1 MPAPEQE
8 GAALTT
14 LGQALRAAA
23 VRLGHAGI
31 ERPRDD
37 ARRLAAAVLG
47 LSGAQL
53 LSAPERPLDGDQL
66 ARLEQALARRAR
78 REPVARILGCRE
90 FYGRSFA
97 LSPATLEPRPDSET
111 LVTAAL
117 QLVDEEGWRGAPI
130 RILDV
135 GTGSGCLLVS
145 LLLALPNASGVGTD
159 ISLAALLTARQNAVT
174 LGVGD
179 RCQFIAADA
188 LAAVTGSFAMLISNP
203 PYIASADIAAL
214 APEVRCFDPHTA
226 LDGGDDGLR
235 IFRRL
240 ARDMG
245 RVVRDGWIVLEVGYD
260 QADAVAELLARQ
272 QGGRAVTA
280 LRRFRD
286 VAGLRRCVAARARI
300 S

>member
-1 MPAPEQE
+1 MPALEQE
-8 GAALTT
+8 GEAPT
-14 LGQALRAAA
+14 LGQALQAAA
-23 VRLGHAGI
+23 VRLGCAGI
-31 ERPRDD
+31 ERPRDE

-53 LSAPERPLDGDQL
+53 LSAPERPLDGAEL
-66 ARLEQALARRAR
+66 ARLEEAVARRAR
-78 REPVARILGCRE
+78 REPLARILGCRE
-90 FYGRSFA
+90 FYGRNFA

-117 QLVDEEGWRGAPI
+117 QLADEEGWLGAPI

-188 LAAVTGSFAMLISNP
+188 LAALAGGFAMLVCNP

-226 LDGGDDGLR
+226 LDGGSDGLTM
-235 IFRRL
+235 FRRL
-240 ARDMG
+240 AHDIG
-245 RVVRDGWIVLEVGYD
+245 RVVPDGWIVLEVGHD
-260 QADAVAELLARQ
+260 QADAVAGLLARQ
-272 QGGRAVTA
+272 EGGRAVSA

-286 VAGLRRCVAARARI
+286 VAGLRRCVAARTRI